1 MEEFRELQ
9 LQQQRLLHAWLD
21 AENGEAR
28 FQILKE
34 LRVVEEELGEQV
46 RQGRVEKQG
55 FQYFAVGSH

>member
-1 MEEFRELQ
+1 MEEFKELQ

-28 FQILKE
+28 FRILKE

-46 RQGRVEKQG
+46 RQGRIEKQTL
-55 FQYFAVGSH
+55 QYYSVASH